1 MYFTTYVSNNTL
13 LIMLTYTVT
22 EPASPLSPSGGSEGQ
37 TSNDRQ
43 HVVTIVIIVTVI
55 VIIIAVVVV
64 AVLVATVLFRKHQKE
79 KNAGNIYTCIMQ
91 IL

>member
-1 MYFTTYVSNNTL
+1 
-13 LIMLTYTVT
+13 MLTYTVT
-22 EPASPLSPSGGSEGQ
+22 EPASPLFPSDGSEGQ

-55 VIIIAVVVV
+55 VIIIAVMVV
-64 AVLVATVLFRKHQKE
+64 VLVATMLFRKHQKE
-79 KNAGNIYTCIMQ
+79 KNAGNIYICIMQ